1 MLFMGMTTMSN
12 LFQLNQ
18 HYQELADRDDL
29 DPTLLAD
36 TLDSIDD
43 AWNEKANNIAK
54 WIESLNSDIAWL
66 AKKKRSIKDELT
78 YRENLRNNLMT
89 YLTNAIDD
97 HGVKEVHTDDFI
109 LRPRNYKQSTV
120 IDDED
125 KIPDEYRNYAKYQ
138 GMYDVK
144 KNDVYKALKDG
155 KNVPGAHL
163 EPNRKTVI
171 K

>member
-1 MLFMGMTTMSN
+1 MN
-12 LFQLNQ
+12 LFELGQQ
-18 HYQELADRDDL
+18 YQALADREDL
-29 DPTLLAD
+29 DPTVLAD

-43 AWNEKANNIAK
+43 TWNSKANNIAR
-54 WIESLNSDIAWL
+54 WIESLDSDVDWL
-66 AKKKRSIKDELT
+66 MKKKRSISDELS
-78 YRENLRNNLMT
+78 YRKNLRANLMT
-89 YLTNAIDD
+89 YLTSAIDD
-97 HGVKEVHTDDFI
+97 RGLKEVHTDDFI
-109 LRPRNYKQSTV
+109 LRPRNYKQRTV

-125 KIPDEYRNYAKYQ
+125 KIPGEYRNYAKYQ

-163 EPNRKTVI
+163 EPNRSTVI